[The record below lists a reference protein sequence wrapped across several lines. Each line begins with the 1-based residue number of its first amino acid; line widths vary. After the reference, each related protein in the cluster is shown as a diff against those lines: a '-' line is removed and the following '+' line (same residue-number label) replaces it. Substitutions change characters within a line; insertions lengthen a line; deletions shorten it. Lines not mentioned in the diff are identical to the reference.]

1 MRTRLFVLFISVI
14 AAVSFAGA
22 AQSRPAEILL
32 EAARKK
38 AVIDGD
44 LDAAVRDYQTLAD
57 RYRIADP
64 PVAAAA
70 LLHLA
75 EAHESVADGRSRSV
89 YERLAT
95 EHADRSEGRTARARL
110 AQSAGQAAR
119 VLQPIWEG
127 QGADWSGK
135 VSGDGRFLPFVET
148 RDVMVRDLTTGTN
161 IRLTHAA
168 ADGGEFAQGD
178 PVISRD
184 GSRVAY
190 TWWLDGGNRSELRV
204 IDRRNQTAA
213 PRVVDIGPDV
223 SYAKP
228 LDWLSGAERL
238 ALQVQRRDRTA
249 QIGLVTLADGSYRA
263 LKSVDWRGTT
273 NLVVSPNG
281 EYLAYDL
288 PVSETSRDRDVF
300 VLRWDGSRM
309 EQRVNERPGRHA
321 VVGWAPDGALVLFAT
336 ERAGTMVLHGTAVS
350 SGIPQGA
357 PRVIEPDLGTFDG
370 SRGVTDAGRLVFTK
384 KIGGINVFT
393 AEIDFATGAV
403 VSSPE
408 RVTDSVVSNHPGAMW
423 SPDGN
428 YLAYVSIDRGGH
440 SLMIRSVESGA
451 VREITPPVG
460 QIQFPRWTTPAFI
473 TFQGSDVRGRQGIF
487 RTDVQTGETTLIA
500 GGDGAGYRSW
510 ADATPDGR
518 QIAYARNTAGKVTL
532 LVQDLASAEERTLAP
547 GPATATRVSPDG
559 RMVAYR
565 TGNTKEQSIMVV
577 PISGGTTRA
586 VLTVAEDLAHFVDW
600 MPDGRHV
607 LAKVGQRL
615 VIVALDGGLQRE
627 IQLPVKSF
635 GPFFKVHADGRR
647 VAYSAGPATAA
658 YELWTLDN
666 FLPGPAHRTKES
678 RAP

>member
-1 MRTRLFVLFISVI
+1 MRTRLLVLFISVI

-75 EAHESVADGRSRSV
+75 EAHESLADGRSTSV
-89 YERLAT
+89 YERLAA
-95 EHADRSEGRTARARL
+95 EHAHRSEGRTARARL
-110 AQSAGQAAR
+110 AQSAGATTR

-127 QGADWSGK
+127 QGTDWSGK
-135 VSGDGRFLPFVET
+135 VSGDGRFLPFVES

-161 IRLTHAA
+161 IRLTQAA
-168 ADGGEFAQGD
+168 AEGSEFAQGN

-213 PRVVDIGPDV
+213 PRIVDVGPDV

-228 LDWLSGAERL
+228 LDWLSGGERL
-238 ALQVQRRDRTA
+238 VLQVRRRDRTS
-249 QIGLVTLADGSYRA
+249 QIGFVTVADGRFQS

-273 NLVVSPNG
+273 DLVVSPNG

-288 PVSETSRDRDVF
+288 PVSETSRNRDVF

-309 EQRVNERPGRHA
+309 EQRVNDRPGRHA
-321 VVGWAPDGALVLFAT
+321 VVGWAPDGNLVLFAT
-336 ERAGTMVLHGTAVS
+336 ERAGTMVLHGTTVA
-350 SGIPQGA
+350 GALPQAA
-357 PRVIEPDLGTFDG
+357 PRVIEPDLGTFNG
-370 SRGVTDAGRLVFTK
+370 SRGVTDDGRLLFTK
-384 KIGGINVFT
+384 KIGGVNVFPVG
-393 AEIDFATGAV
+393 IDFASGAV

-408 RVTDSVVSNHPGAMW
+408 RVTDSVVSDHPGAMW

-428 YLAYVSIDRGGH
+428 YLAYVSIDRGGPA
-440 SLMIRSVESGA
+440 LMIRSVESGA
-451 VREITPPVG
+451 VREITPPVV

-473 TFQGSDVRGRQGIF
+473 TFQGSDLRGRQGIF
-487 RTDVQTGETTLIA
+487 RTDVQTGETTLMA
-500 GGDGAGYRSW
+500 GGDAAGYRSW

-518 QIAYARNTAGKVTL
+518 QIVYGQNTAGKVTL
-532 LVQDLASAEERTLAP
+532 LVQDLATGKERTLAP

-559 RMVAYR
+559 RTVAYR
-565 TGNTKEQSIMVV
+565 TGSANEQSIMVV
-577 PISGGTTRA
+577 PIGGGAPRA
-586 VLTVAEDLAHFVDW
+586 VLTVPADLAHFVDW
-600 MPDGRHV
+600 MPDGQHLVAR
-607 LAKVGQRL
+607 VGQTL
-615 VIVALDGGLQRE
+615 VVAALNGGIQRE
-627 IQLPVKSF
+627 IPVPDRF
-635 GPFFKVHADGRR
+635 LGPFFKVHADGRR
-647 VAYSAGPATAA
+647 VTYSAGPAAAA

-666 FLPGPAHRTKES
+666 FLSGPVR
-678 RAP
+678 R